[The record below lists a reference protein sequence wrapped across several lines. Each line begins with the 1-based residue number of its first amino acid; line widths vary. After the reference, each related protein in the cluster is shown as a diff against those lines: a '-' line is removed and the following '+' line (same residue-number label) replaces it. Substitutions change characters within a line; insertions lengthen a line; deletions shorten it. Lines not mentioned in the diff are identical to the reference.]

1 MSKYLELSPAEKAL
15 ILALRLELDSLL
27 HKPRVYSATVRMNHT
42 VAEVRIDT
50 GLASRADGETES
62 TERVALAARK

>member
-1 MSKYLELSPAEKAL
+1 MSKYFELSPAEKAL